1 MAYYDTRNEARRISK
16 LAMNSSK
23 VLSEIKKDVHENIDR
38 YYRDIM
44 IADSLWE
51 QKRALGELQLYMKR
65 QIKKI
70 KEVEDEK

>member
-1 MAYYDTRNEARRISK
+1 MSK
-16 LAMNSSK
+16 FAMDSVK
-23 VLSEIKKDVHENIDR
+23 TLSEIKKDVQENIDR

-51 QKRALGELQLYMKR
+51 QKKALGELQLYMKR

-70 KEVEDEK
+70 KEVEDSK

>member
-1 MAYYDTRNEARRISK
+1 MSK
-16 LAMNSSK
+16 FAMNSSK

-51 QKRALGELQLYMKR
+51 QKKALGELQLYMKR

-70 KEVEDEK
+70 KEVEDKNDKRI

>member
-1 MAYYDTRNEARRISK
+1 MSEF
-16 LAMNSSK
+16 AMDSVR

-51 QKRALGELQLYMKR
+51 QKNALGELQLYMKR

-70 KEVEDEK
+70 KEVEDSK

>member
-1 MAYYDTRNEARRISK
+1 MSK
-16 LAMNSSK
+16 FAMHSAN

-44 IADSLWE
+44 IADSIWE
-51 QKRALGELQLYMKR
+51 QKNALGQLQLYMKR

-70 KEVEDEK
+70 KEVEESK

>member
-1 MAYYDTRNEARRISK
+1 MSK
-16 LAMNSSK
+16 FAMNSSK

-51 QKRALGELQLYMKR
+51 QKRALSELQLYMKR

-70 KEVEDEK
+70 KEVEDSK

>member
-1 MAYYDTRNEARRISK
+1 MSK
-16 LAMNSSK
+16 FAMDSAN
-23 VLSEIKKDVHENIDR
+23 VLSEIKKGVHENIDQ

-70 KEVEDEK
+70 KRVEDSK

>member
-1 MAYYDTRNEARRISK
+1 MSK
-16 LAMNSSK
+16 FAMNSSK

-44 IADSLWE
+44 IADNLWE
-51 QKRALGELQLYMKR
+51 QKKALGELQLYMKR

-70 KEVEDEK
+70 KEVEDSE

>member
-1 MAYYDTRNEARRISK
+1 MSSF
-16 LAMNSSK
+16 AMDSAK

-44 IADSLWE
+44 IADSIWE
-51 QKRALGELQLYMKR
+51 QKNALGELQLYMKR

-70 KEVEDEK
+70 KEVEELRNE

>member
-1 MAYYDTRNEARRISK
+1 MSK
-16 LAMNSSK
+16 FAMDSVK
-23 VLSEIKKDVHENIDR
+23 TLSEIKKDVQENIDR

-51 QKRALGELQLYMKR
+51 QKNALGELQLYMKR

-70 KEVEDEK
+70 KEVEDSK

>member
-1 MAYYDTRNEARRISK
+1 MSK
-16 LAMNSSK
+16 FAMNSAK

-51 QKRALGELQLYMKR
+51 QKKALGELQLYMKR

-70 KEVEDEK
+70 KEVEDGK

>member
-1 MAYYDTRNEARRISK
+1 MSK
-16 LAMNSSK
+16 FAMDYVK
-23 VLSEIKKDVHENIDR
+23 ALSEIKKDVQENIDR

-51 QKRALGELQLYMKR
+51 QKNALGELQLYMKR

-70 KEVEDEK
+70 KEVEDSK

>member
-1 MAYYDTRNEARRISK
+1 MSK
-16 LAMNSSK
+16 FAMNSSK

>member
-1 MAYYDTRNEARRISK
+1 MSK
-16 LAMNSSK
+16 FAMNSSK

-44 IADSLWE
+44 IADNLWE

>member
-1 MAYYDTRNEARRISK
+1 MSK
-16 LAMNSSK
+16 FTMDSVKA
-23 VLSEIKKDVHENIDR
+23 LSEIKKDVQENIDR

-51 QKRALGELQLYMKR
+51 QKNALGELQLYMKR

-70 KEVEDEK
+70 KEVEDSK

>member
-1 MAYYDTRNEARRISK
+1 MSK
-16 LAMNSSK
+16 FAMDSAN
-23 VLSEIKKDVHENIDR
+23 VLSEIKKDVHENIDQ

-44 IADSLWE
+44 IADSIWE

-70 KEVEDEK
+70 KEVEESK

>member
-1 MAYYDTRNEARRISK
+1 MSK
-16 LAMNSSK
+16 FAMNSSK

-44 IADSLWE
+44 IADSIWE
-51 QKRALGELQLYMKR
+51 QKKALGELQLYMKR

-70 KEVEDEK
+70 KEVEDSK

>member
-1 MAYYDTRNEARRISK
+1 MSK
-16 LAMNSSK
+16 FAMDSAK

-70 KEVEDEK
+70 KEVEDSK

>member
-1 MAYYDTRNEARRISK
+1 MSK
-16 LAMNSSK
+16 FAMNSSN

-38 YYRDIM
+38 YYRNIM

-70 KEVEDEK
+70 KEVEEKK

>member
-1 MAYYDTRNEARRISK
+1 MSNF
-16 LAMNSSK
+16 AMDSAK
-23 VLSEIKKDVHENIDR
+23 TLSEIKKDVHENIDR

-51 QKRALGELQLYMKR
+51 QKNALGELQLYMKR

-70 KEVEDEK
+70 KEVEDSK

>member
-1 MAYYDTRNEARRISK
+1 MSK
-16 LAMNSSK
+16 FAMDSAK

-51 QKRALGELQLYMKR
+51 QKKALGELQLYMKR

-70 KEVEDEK
+70 KEVEDKNDKRI

>member
-1 MAYYDTRNEARRISK
+1 MSK
-16 LAMNSSK
+16 FAMNSSK

-51 QKRALGELQLYMKR
+51 QKKALGELQLYMKR
-65 QIKKI
+65 QVKKI
-70 KEVEDEK
+70 KEVEDSK

>member
-1 MAYYDTRNEARRISK
+1 MSK
-16 LAMNSSK
+16 FAMDSVK

-51 QKRALGELQLYMKR
+51 QKNALGELQFYVKR
-65 QIKKI
+65 QIKK
-70 KEVEDEK
+70 